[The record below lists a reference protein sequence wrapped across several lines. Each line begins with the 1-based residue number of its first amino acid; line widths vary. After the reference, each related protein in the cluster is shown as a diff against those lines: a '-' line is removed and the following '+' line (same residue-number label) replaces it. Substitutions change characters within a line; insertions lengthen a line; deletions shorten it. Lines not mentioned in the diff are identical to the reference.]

1 MTTPPPED
9 ALDALGRIIRR
20 TLKDGDSIH
29 VPELGTFSVEHKPS
43 EMKKD
48 ENDNIVMVPPQDSVS
63 FTPDA

>member
-1 MTTPPPED
+1 MTAPPSEE

-20 TLKDGDSIH
+20 TLKDGESIH
-29 VPELGTFSVEHKPS
+29 VPDLGTFAVEHTPS

-48 ENDNIVMVPPQDSVS
+48 ENDTIVMVPPKDSVT